1 MNFSEQHAL
10 WFLYKISSSAAC
22 SLSVWT
28 LEIAQQPRHGSI
40 FSFESGPVFYPLSWS
55 PSHLDFYLQVTWSFS
70 IFIPSDLRAKSLGEI
85 PSDFGCWLGDIL
97 DRSNTIICNFVSVSI
112 HICDI
117 IWYVLQY
124 MYERQSEF
132 SSLMNYVFD
141 ATGSDSIVGYLLVHG
156 LLWCCI
162 QWRHNRVDAWRHNS
176 VDADAWRRQQRIA
189 RKTIGCVP
197 N

>member
-1 MNFSEQHAL
+1 M
-10 WFLYKISSSAAC
+10 
-22 SLSVWT
+22 
-28 LEIAQQPRHGSI
+28 
-40 FSFESGPVFYPLSWS
+40 ESGPVFYPLSWS

-70 IFIPSDLRAKSLGEI
+70 IFTPSDLRAKLLGEI

-97 DRSNTIICNFVSVSI
+97 DRSNIIICNFVSFLI

-141 ATGSDSIVGYLLVHG
+141 ATGSDSIVGYLLVRG

-162 QWRHNRVDAWRHNS
+162 QWRHYRVNVWRHNS

-197 N
+197 K

>member
-1 MNFSEQHAL
+1 MLTNHLMHSYVVYEEGRYWYQAWL
-10 WFLYKISSSAAC
+10 
-22 SLSVWT
+22 
-28 LEIAQQPRHGSI
+28 RHI
-40 FSFESGPVFYPLSWS
+40 HTPGPVFYPLSWS

-70 IFIPSDLRAKSLGEI
+70 IFTPSDLRAKSLGEI
-85 PSDFGCWLGDIL
+85 ISDFGCWLGDIL
-97 DRSNTIICNFVSVSI
+97 DRSNIIICNFVSFSI

-141 ATGSDSIVGYLLVHG
+141 ATGSDSIVGYLLVRG

-162 QWRHNRVDAWRHNS
+162 QWRHYRADAWRHNS

-197 N
+197 K